1 MADEGRH
8 AQFRLR
14 SLLTLVFAA
23 AVFLSLNRVVFEAVG
38 LKPLVVAYSLLGVV
52 STIFVFPIYVAAR
65 ERARVRHRWDGTRE
79 REERR

>member
-52 STIFVFPIYVAAR
+52 
-65 ERARVRHRWDGTRE
+65 
-79 REERR
+79 